1 MKTLVL
7 YFSRTGQTGQVA
19 KEIAK
24 HCAADLEAVR
34 LVHPTQSVWRS
45 AWQALTRTHPPIH
58 KPVRNPRFYDLVVI
72 GAPVQHNGVA
82 APMRSYLQ
90 KYAERFNQVAFFCA
104 ESSGSPD
111 SGFAEMS
118 RLCGKPPAATL
129 ALEKHRLPVAAH
141 KKEMAEFLA
150 GAGLTNR
157 LF

>member
-150 GAGLTNR
+150 GAGLTSR

>member
-1 MKTLVL
+1 MRTLVL
-7 YFSRTGQTGQVA
+7 YFSHTGQTGQVA

-24 HCAADLEAVR
+24 HCAGDLEAVR

-45 AWQALTRTHPPIH
+45 TWHALTRTHPPIL

-72 GAPVQHNGVA
+72 GAPVQRTGVA
-82 APMRSYLQ
+82 PPMRTYLQ

-104 ESSGSPD
+104 ESSGAPD
-111 SGFAEMS
+111 SGFAEMR

-129 ALEKHRLPVAAH
+129 ALEKDRLPVAAH

-150 GAGLTNR
+150 GAGLTSR
-157 LF
+157 LA